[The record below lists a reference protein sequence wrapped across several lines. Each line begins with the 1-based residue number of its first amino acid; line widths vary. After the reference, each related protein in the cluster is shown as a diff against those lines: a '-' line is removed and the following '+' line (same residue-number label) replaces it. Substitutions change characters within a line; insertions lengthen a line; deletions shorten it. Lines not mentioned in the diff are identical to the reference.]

1 MAVKSLEREQ
11 LSLSSLRMRI
21 AKLESIGICKPCS
34 LIKQSGDEERLF
46 KKIEN
51 VKEEA
56 YQVAPNT

>member
-1 MAVKSLEREQ
+1 
-11 LSLSSLRMRI
+11 MRI